1 MSLEFRQLLN
11 NELLAGAAVLGA
23 GRTLG
28 FSDDETIQAKRATQR
43 REQRRRR
50 EQRGEREGNR
60 AAAEAYLAQSDAA
73 FQQKARATDSELRAL
88 LNSDVS
94 ANINDEDWAF
104 GEDIEYDPREQRPTK
119 KRRRQDDDQTY
130 SREEKIRNQSYGE
143 DYLTDLEVSN
153 QNEGRSREVTGI
165 SGMRDALGRLEQA
178 KQQYG
183 FAAFGAEGAE
193 MERLYY
199 RLKEDLGDGQEK
211 IRMQSQARAANNRD
225 QMQVNVLQQAR
236 VELNA
241 QKEAEQIAKRLGGM
255 PRQLADQDIG
265 RIGEVRSLGG
275 AGHASHDP
283 DYRAA
288 GNYQVIKYDNPADW
302 PEATPLVQGGKPIA
316 YFEQVGDK
324 LLQLGNDVNL
334 PDNSNVLNAPK
345 PTPSQSWVSQYLP
358 TYGKPGGTTFGYPQ
372 VGINEEMGMLGER
385 IRGMGYGFDSIG
397 NPRSLADFEK
407 AMGAIVGQGQKQG
420 DTFWRFDPEA
430 RKTVAITQPGVDDV
444 LYKLGYTDNEKGRL
458 ANALFQS
465 QAAQVV
471 DVNQGDKQAFYG
483 RTERPTRS
491 GFTESVNLQTGE
503 TRSPIRNDVNMD
515 VAEMRPDQGTAL
527 DKIKNEKVGRGKKQK
542 GVRAELAK
550 IGPEQVVEALAA
562 KNELMVTTPGGQQ
575 VLSPEAARAIQGAK
589 EARGD
594 AQMPLYGN
602 IAGDQVDKA
611 RYIRGT
617 DRNTGL
623 STLVD
628 RYGAKQG
635 EAANEVERRHL
646 EDQRLRGEAAGRTTD
661 PIAVEQ
667 RRRDAD
673 IAEVARRGGN
683 NAEDMVI
690 GQLVKDMKYG
700 REFNAPDSFVGDAV
714 SRVNERGEQINPPKR
729 VPGARRGEQLR
740 VPGREAFVS
749 DDSVA
754 GKPKQRRIEY
764 ADGSSTMI
772 ATGKPNFRRPAPIQ
786 PTRVAPVV
794 PPIAPDPGSPTGNQ
808 SAPMIDSGMG
818 GQQPPRRPTAVGGP
832 MPDDMRNELFSLP
845 DRGGNTYMTKPEG
858 TQSQAR
864 GYGNRVGRGAE
875 DAGEFAKKV
884 FTSNDP
890 VFRRNRRTGYA
901 VGGAAAVLGT
911 ILNMGN
917 NKEEEEQQV
926 R

>member
-11 NELLAGAAVLGA
+11 NELIAGAAVLGA

-60 AAAEAYLAQSDAA
+60 AAAEEFLAQDDAK
-73 FQQKARATDSELRAL
+73 FQQKARMTESELRSL

-94 ANINDEDWAF
+94 SNINDEDWAF
-104 GEDIEYDPREQRPTK
+104 GEDIEYDPKEMRPKK

-130 SREEKIRNQSYGE
+130 SREEKIRNLSYGE
-143 DYLTDLEVSN
+143 DYLTDLEVLN
-153 QNEGRSREVTGI
+153 QGEGRSREVTGL
-165 SGMRDALGRLEQA
+165 SGMRDALRRLEMA
-178 KQQYG
+178 KEQYG
-183 FAAFGAEGAE
+183 FDAFGAEGAE

-211 IRMQSQARAANNRD
+211 IRMQREARNANNRD
-225 QMQVNVLQQAR
+225 QMQANVLQQVR

-241 QKEAEQIAKRLGGM
+241 QKEAAKISRRLGGM

-265 RIGEVRSLGG
+265 YIGEVKSLGG

-283 DYRAA
+283 DYKAA
-288 GNYQVIKYDNPADW
+288 GNYQVINYDNPADW
-302 PEATPLVQGGKPIA
+302 PEAVPLVEGGKPIA
-316 YFEQVGDK
+316 YFEQAGDK

-334 PDNSNVLNAPK
+334 PDNSNALNAPK
-345 PTPSQSWVSQYLP
+345 PTPGQSWVSQYLP
-358 TYGKPGGTTFGYPQ
+358 NYGKPGGTTFGYPQ
-372 VGINEEMGMLGER
+372 VGINEEMALLGDR
-385 IRGMGYGFDSIG
+385 IRGMGYGFDNIG

-407 AMGAIVGQGQKQG
+407 SLGVIVGRAAKQG
-420 DTFWRFDPEA
+420 DTFWRYDPEA
-430 RKTVAITQPGVDDV
+430 RKTVAVAQPGVDDV
-444 LYKLGYTDNEKGRL
+444 LYKLGYTDNEKARL
-458 ANALFQS
+458 ANALFQT
-465 QAAQVV
+465 QAASVV
-471 DVNQGDKQAFYG
+471 DINQADKQAFFSRG
-483 RTERPTRS
+483 NRTVNER
-491 GFTESVNLQTGE
+491 GDVNL
-503 TRSPIRNDVNMD
+503 D

-527 DKIKNEKVGRGKKQK
+527 DKIKNEKVGRGKKRQS
-542 GVRAELAK
+542 VRAGLAG
-550 IGPEQVVEALAA
+550 IDGTEVVEALAA
-562 KNELMVTTPGGQQ
+562 KDELMVRTPDGRQ

-602 IAGDQVDKA
+602 IAGEEVDKT
-611 RYIRGT
+611 RFIRGT

-623 STLVD
+623 STLVS
-628 RYGAKQG
+628 RYGPKQG
-635 EAANEVERRHL
+635 EAAAEVERRHL

-661 PIAVEQ
+661 PIAAEQ

-673 IAEVARRGGN
+673 IAEVARRGGS

-700 REFNAPDSFVGDAV
+700 REFDAPDSFVGDAV
-714 SRVNERGEQINPPKR
+714 SRVNEQGEQINPPKR
-729 VPGARRGEQLR
+729 VAGGKRGDVLR
-740 VPGREAFVS
+740 VPGRDQFVS

-754 GKPKQRRIEY
+754 AKPKQRRIQY
-764 ADGSSTMI
+764 ADGRSTMI
-772 ATGKPNFRRPAPIQ
+772 TTGKPNFRRPAPIQ
-786 PTRVAPVV
+786 PVRQAPA
-794 PPIAPDPGSPTGNQ
+794 PTSIAPNPGAPTGNQ
-808 SAPMIDSGMG
+808 PAPMIDAGG

-845 DRGGNTYMTKPEG
+845 GPFQDRKSPQAFMMDPDGPEN
-858 TQSQAR
+858 AR
-864 GYGNRVGRGAE
+864 KELERGMKKSARDVGSFIKDVA
-875 DAGEFAKKV
+875 
-884 FTSNDP
+884 TSP
-890 VFRRNRRTGYA
+890 RHKRNRRTGY
-901 VGGAAAVLGT
+901 VTGGAAAVLAT

-917 NKEEEEQQV
+917 NKEEEEEMM